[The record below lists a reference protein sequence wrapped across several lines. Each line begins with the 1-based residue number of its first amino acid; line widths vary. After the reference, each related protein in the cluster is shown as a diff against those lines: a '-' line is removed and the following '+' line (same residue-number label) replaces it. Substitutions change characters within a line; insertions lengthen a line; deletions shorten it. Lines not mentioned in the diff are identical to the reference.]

1 MSLVLYSWIMHP
13 SPALIRGSI
22 DIIFIHDKKKI
33 LPQSRMTFSS
43 SYVLLFKY
51 LDNYKRKYKNIRPS
65 IKSLQRQI
73 RVYMGNQ
80 PSIMQGTESG

>member
-43 SYVLLFKY
+43 SYILLFKY
-51 LDNYKRKYKNIRPS
+51 LDNYKGKYKNIRQVS
-65 IKSLQRQI
+65 SLCSDRLEYI
-73 RVYMGNQ
+73 WVTN
-80 PSIMQGTESG
+80 PA